1 MVYYTLLVIYKK
13 KNIITSYLSITPTMH
28 EVTQLLI
35 KKIKQALDAWLGA
48 EYAQFLLIELC

>member
-1 MVYYTLLVIYKK
+1 MY
-13 KNIITSYLSITPTMH
+13 